1 MKITKCEGNGQGIC
15 NRCGNIVWMTLLSKI
30 ENVQGIYCSNCV
42 RKMNLLIKDLVE
54 FDYNITKTQF
64 TPEIDKII
72 GLSYK
77 VGYCDA
83 LLKYVEDISDR
94 EFIKSYKKELSEQA
108 IELICKEL
116 RNEIIKKRK
125 EK

>member
-15 NRCGNIVWMTLLSKI
+15 NRCGNIVWMTLLCKI

-64 TPEIDKII
+64 TPEIDVCTNDINNAFEYII
-72 GLSYK
+72 NR
-77 VGYCDA
+77 VG
-83 LLKYVEDISDR
+83 
-94 EFIKSYKKELSEQA
+94 FIDEVSFT
-108 IELICKEL
+108 
-116 RNEIIKKRK
+116 RR
-125 EK
+125 

>member
-15 NRCGNIVWMTLLSKI
+15 NRCGNIVWMTLLCKI
-30 ENVQGIYCSNCV
+30 ENVQGKYCSNCV

-83 LLKYVEDISDR
+83 LLKYVENITDR

>member
-15 NRCGNIVWMTLLSKI
+15 NRCGNIVWMTLLCKI

-42 RKMNLLIKDLVE
+42 RKMKSLVE
-54 FDYNITKTQF
+54 VKDMEFSTTVKGYNAYVD
-64 TPEIDKII
+64 ELI

-77 VGYCDA
+77 IGYCNGILA
-83 LLKYVEDISDR
+83 YVDSDSDRDFIEAYKRHISDQAKIVLNKQFGR
-94 EFIKSYKKELSEQA
+94 E
-108 IELICKEL
+108 
-116 RNEIIKKRK
+116 

>member
-15 NRCGNIVWMTLLSKI
+15 NRCGNIVWMTLLYKI

-94 EFIKSYKKELSEQA
+94 ESIKSYKKELSEQA

-116 RNEIIKKRK
+116 RNEICKKRK

>member
-1 MKITKCEGNGQGIC
+1 MKITKCDGNGQGVC
-15 NRCGNIVWMTLLSKI
+15 SRCGNIVWMSLLNKI
-30 ENVQGIYCSNCV
+30 ENVSGLYCPNCV
-42 RKMNLLIKDLVE
+42 RKMNLIIKDLVE
-54 FDYNITKTQF
+54 FDYDITKIQF

-72 GLSYK
+72 GLAYK
-77 VGYCDA
+77 VGHCDG
-83 LLKYVEDISDR
+83 LLKYVESKSDR
-94 EFIKSYKKELSEQA
+94 DYIEKYKKDLSEQA

>member
-1 MKITKCEGNGQGIC
+1 MKITPCNGNGQGTC
-15 NRCGNIVWMTLLSKI
+15 LRCGDITWMTLLYKI
-30 ENVQGIYCSNCV
+30 ENVPGLYCSKCV
-42 RKMNLLIKDLVE
+42 RDMNLLIKDLVE

-83 LLKYVEDISDR
+83 LLKYVENIPDR
-94 EFIKSYKKELSEQA
+94 EFIKSYKKKLSEQG

-116 RNEIIKKRK
+116 RNETINKRK

>member
-15 NRCGNIVWMTLLSKI
+15 NRCGNIVWMTLLYKI

-83 LLKYVEDISDR
+83 LLKYVKDISDR